1 MAGLEVT
8 AYRNED
14 NSVSL
19 ILLIPPRR
27 NGEPNFGALA
37 RINRDLLTVEPAAF
51 DPREDQSDAP
61 IASYEEQAVQH
72 HAAEAPSV
80 WWEQQAAGSFEV
92 VIDPALL
99 AKLDRAESDD
109 PQVGSL
115 KAGEAESAA

>member
-1 MAGLEVT
+1 MEHEIPG
-8 AYRNED
+8 YED
-14 NSVSL
+14 ELVAAAWRAMSAL
-19 ILLIPPRR
+19 QKHCEA
-27 NGEPNFGALA
+27 NG
-37 RINRDLLTVEPAAF
+37 
-51 DPREDQSDAP
+51 AP
-61 IASYEEQAVQH
+61 IAPGARIPVYEEQAVQH

-80 WWEQQAAGSFEV
+80 WWEQQAPGRFEV

>member
-37 RINRDLLTVEPAAF
+37 RINRELLTVDPAAY
-51 DPREDQSDAP
+51 DPA
-61 IASYEEQAVQH
+61 YEEHSVAH
-72 HAAEAPSV
+72 HAIEAPMP
-80 WWEQQAAGSFEV
+80 
-92 VIDPALL
+92 PAVMELI
-99 AKLDRAESDD
+99 DRAESDD
-109 PQVGSL
+109 PTVGSL
-115 KAGEAESAA
+115 KAGEAEAAA

>member
-37 RINRDLLTVEPAAF
+37 RINRELLMVEPAAF
-51 DPREDQSDAP
+51 DPA
-61 IASYEEQAVQH
+61 YEEQAVAH
-72 HAAEAPSV
+72 HAIEAPMPPLV
-80 WWEQQAAGSFEV
+80 ELHEG
-92 VIDPALL
+92 
-99 AKLDRAESDD
+99 DD
-109 PQVGSL
+109 CPEESL
-115 KAGEAESAA
+115 KGGEAYREHGA

>member
-37 RINRDLLTVEPAAF
+37 RINRELLWIDPAAF
-51 DPREDQSDAP
+51 DPYGDQSATP
-61 IASYEEQAVQH
+61 NASCEEHAVAH
-72 HAAEAPSV
+72 HAVEAPMP
-80 WWEQQAAGSFEV
+80 
-92 VIDPALL
+92 PAVMEMI
-99 AKLDRAESDD
+99 DRAESDD

-115 KAGEAESAA
+115 KAGEAESGA